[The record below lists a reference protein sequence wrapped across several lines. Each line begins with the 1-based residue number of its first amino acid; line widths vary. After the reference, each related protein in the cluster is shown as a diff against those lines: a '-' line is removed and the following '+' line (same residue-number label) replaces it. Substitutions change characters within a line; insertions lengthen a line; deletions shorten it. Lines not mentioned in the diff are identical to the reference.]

1 MEIIMSVLH
10 LTAENFK
17 STIQNAE
24 KPVLVDFFADW
35 CMPCKMFAPILEKV
49 AEKIDD
55 GAIIAKANIDEVEAI
70 AMEYG
75 VMSVPTVIVFKNG
88 EEVRRNVGGMSA
100 GEVLNMLKD

>member
-1 MEIIMSVLH
+1 MSVLH

-17 STIQNAE
+17 ATVQNAE

-49 AEKIDD
+49 SEKVGDD
-55 GAIIAKANIDEVEAI
+55 AVIAKINIDEAEAI

-75 VMSVPTVIVFKNG
+75 VMSIPTVILFKNG
-88 EEVRRNVGGMSA
+88 AEVRRNVGGMSA

>member
-1 MEIIMSVLH
+1 MSVLH

-17 STIQNAE
+17 ATVQNTE

-49 AEKIDD
+49 SEKVGDD
-55 GAIIAKANIDEVEAI
+55 AVIAKINIDEAEAI

-75 VMSVPTVIVFKNG
+75 VMSIPTVIVFKSG

>member
-1 MEIIMSVLH
+1 MSVLH

-17 STIQNAE
+17 TTIQNTD

-49 AEKIDD
+49 AEKVGD
-55 GAIIAKANIDEVEAI
+55 GAIIAKINVDEAEAI

-75 VMSVPTVIVFKNG
+75 VMSIPTVILFKNG
-88 EEVRRNVGGMSA
+88 AEAKRNVGGMSA
-100 GEVLNMLKD
+100 GEVLNMING